1 MSADEKNTRKDER
14 VLLFALISPLKKK
27 KKKNLR
33 GCLLRS
39 YE

>member
-27 KKKNLR
+27 KKNLR

>member
-27 KKKNLR
+27 KLERLSSKIL
-33 GCLLRS
+33 
-39 YE
+39 